1 MCWQTTV
8 TTRCKSCDAFLGQT
22 KFVDKCPSAEGEK
35 CIRGPFKQL
44 VQDPKSECN
53 GCKVI
58 RECQEAQ
65 KKKNAKLEERRNKL
79 LGGLDD
85 QILKEDWVVR
95 CVSTK

>member
-22 KFVDKCPSAEGEK
+22 KFFDKCPSAEGAK
-35 CIRGPFKQL
+35 CIRGFKQL

-53 GCKVI
+53 DCKVI

-65 KKKNAKLEERRNKL
+65 KKKNAKLEERRKKL
-79 LGGLDD
+79 LGRIDD
-85 QILKEDWVVR
+85 EE
-95 CVSTK
+95 